1 MSMGATLDHV
11 SKTYLLGDGS
21 TVKAVQDVTL
31 DFTPGHRTALM
42 GASGSGKSTLL
53 HLIAAIETPD
63 SGTITVGGQ
72 VITGLSRQQ
81 LADYRS
87 TIGIVF
93 QRFHL
98 LPSVSL
104 LDNVC
109 VPLLG
114 RSSVTD
120 KRERGR
126 EVLKAVGLG
135 DRANDLPSQLSG
147 GQQQRVAIAR
157 ALVVRPR
164 LFLADEP
171 TGNLDSETAADIL
184 TLLGELHAR
193 YGTTIILATH
203 DAGVASSCDELI
215 HLVDGRATK
224 VGSDVRPPSPRH
236 YRTDSHASSV
246 SAWPR
251 NRSASR

>member
-109 VPLLG
+109 VPLVP
-114 RSSVTD
+114 RIKSV
-120 KRERGR
+120 
-126 EVLKAVGLG
+126 
-135 DRANDLPSQLSG
+135 
-147 GQQQRVAIAR
+147 
-157 ALVVRPR
+157 
-164 LFLADEP
+164 
-171 TGNLDSETAADIL
+171 
-184 TLLGELHAR
+184 
-193 YGTTIILATH
+193 
-203 DAGVASSCDELI
+203 
-215 HLVDGRATK
+215 
-224 VGSDVRPPSPRH
+224 
-236 YRTDSHASSV
+236 
-246 SAWPR
+246 
-251 NRSASR
+251 

>member
-109 VPLLG
+109 VPLVG

-171 TGNLDSETAADIL
+171 TGNLDAETTARVMDLLRRHNRKGATIL
-184 TLLGELHAR
+184 
-193 YGTTIILATH
+193 IATH
-203 DAGVASSCDELI
+203 DKALYDQDTHRVIELSFGRMRAPQTETPDAGEFI
-215 HLVDGRATK
+215 
-224 VGSDVRPPSPRH
+224 PP
-236 YRTDSHASSV
+236 V
-246 SAWPR
+246 SEV
-251 NRSASR
+251 

>member
-21 TVKAVQDVTL
+21 SIEAAHDVTL
-31 DFTPGHRTALM
+31 DITPGHRTALM

-72 VITGLSRQQ
+72 VITGLSRRQ

-98 LPSVSL
+98 LPAVSL

-126 EVLKAVGLG
+126 EVLKAVGLA
-135 DRANDLPSQLSG
+135 DRANAFPSQLSG

-164 LFLADEP
+164 LLLADEP

-203 DAGVASSCDELI
+203 DAAVASSCDELI
-215 HLVDGRATK
+215 HIVDGRATK
-224 VGSDVRPPSPRH
+224 VGVGAGQPLPHRH
-236 YRTDSHASSV
+236 ARL
-246 SAWPR
+246 
-251 NRSASR
+251 